1 MQIKRLETKQWLFDL
16 KMSIFCLWRFLSASY
31 EVDVNLWV
39 YISYTICM
47 SMSTHTISSSQMSAQ
62 TWAFGMAWQTVG
74 MAWGG
79 RGQAES
85 DPISDCLFRGSGL
98 GSSLGE
104 QAAW

>member
-1 MQIKRLETKQWLFDL
+1 M
-16 KMSIFCLWRFLSASY
+16 WRFLSASY
-31 EVDVNLWV
+31 DVDVNLWV

-62 TWAFGMAWQTVG
+62 TWAFGMAWPGV
-74 MAWGG
+74 G